1 MNRDSTDQPA
11 SPPERP
17 PDVEA
22 SRSDP
27 GEPDEISLVRMVN
40 VVLRHRRTIVGLAV
54 LGALLFGSVVLLMP
68 ASYTSRASF
77 APQSGGAMPSNLAG
91 LAQQF
96 GVSLPMSEGSQSPQF
111 YAELLRTRKL
121 LAATVRTEYTLT
133 EDSAGEAGR
142 DLVELFDVP
151 EDEPR
156 ERRLEIAIEMLR
168 EKMTTGVG
176 PETGVVNVGVT
187 TESSILS
194 RQVLDRMLELVN
206 RFNVETRQTQAAAE
220 RQFLDERMAQAR
232 RDLQA
237 AEDSL
242 RQFLERNRR
251 YENSPA
257 LRFEYERLQRRV
269 RLQQEVYST
278 LAQSHEQA
286 KIEQVRN
293 TPVITLVDPPETPA
307 RPDQRSLILVLLLG
321 FLVGG
326 TAGTVWAF
334 GRQFMSSARQ
344 EEPDEYEEFARL
356 RERTKDDV
364 KTAWTKTMGLVRRLS
379 ERVKGQ

>member
-1 MNRDSTDQPA
+1 MNRDSTEQPA
-11 SPPERP
+11 TPPERP

-22 SRSDP
+22 PRP
-27 GEPDEISLVRMVN
+27 KPNEPDEISLVRMVN
-40 VVLRHRRTIVGLAV
+40 VLLRHRHMIVGLAI
-54 LGALLFGSVVLLMP
+54 LGALLCVSIVLLMP
-68 ASYTSRASF
+68 ASYTSRATF
-77 APQSGGAMPSNLAG
+77 APQSGRGAPSTLTG

-96 GVSLPMSEGSQSPQF
+96 GVSLPMNDGSRSPQF

-121 LAATVRTEYTLT
+121 LAATVRAHYTLAG
-133 EDSAGEAGR
+133 DSAGKGGR

-156 ERRLEIAIEMLR
+156 ERRLEIAIQMLR

-187 TESSILS
+187 TESAILS
-194 RQVLDRMLELVN
+194 RQILDRMLELVN

-220 RQFLDERMAQAR
+220 RRFLDERVAEAR

-242 RQFLERNRR
+242 REFLERNRR

-269 RLQQEVYST
+269 RLQQEVFGT
-278 LAQSHEQA
+278 LAQSYEQA
-286 KIEQVRN
+286 KVEEVRN
-293 TPVITLVDPPETPA
+293 TPVITLVDPPEMPA

-321 FLVGG
+321 FFVGG

-344 EEPDEYEEFARL
+344 VEPDEYEEFARL
-356 RERTKDDV
+356 RDRTKEDLRTVWDRIS
-364 KTAWTKTMGLVRRLS
+364 APVRRLVRWAR
-379 ERVKGQ
+379 EG

>member
-1 MNRDSTDQPA
+1 MNRDERGQPSTSAGAARDAAA
-11 SPPERP
+11 SMSE
-17 PDVEA
+17 
-22 SRSDP
+22 P

-40 VVLRHRRTIVGLAV
+40 VFLRHRRSIVGLAG
-54 LGALLFGSVVLLMP
+54 LGALLLGALVLLTP
-68 ASYTSRASF
+68 SSYTSRASF
-77 APQSGGAMPSNLAG
+77 APQSGGATASSLAG

-96 GVSLPMSEGSQSPQF
+96 GVSIPMTEGSRSPQF

-121 LAATVRTEYTLT
+121 LSATVQTEYTVT
-133 EDSAGEAGR
+133 EGSTEPR
-142 DLVELFDVP
+142 TPDLIEFFDVP
-151 EDEPR
+151 EDEAR
-156 ERRLEIAIEMLR
+156 DRRLEIAIEKLR

-176 PETGVVNVGVT
+176 PETGVVNLGVT
-187 TESSILS
+187 TKSAAVS
-194 RQVLDRMLELVN
+194 RQIVDRMLELVN

-220 RQFLDERMAQAR
+220 RRFLDDRVAQAR

-278 LAQSHEQA
+278 LAQSYEQA
-286 KIEQVRN
+286 KIEEVRN

-307 RPDQRSLILVLLLG
+307 RPDRKSLLLVLLLG
-321 FLVGG
+321 VLVGG
-326 TAGTVWAF
+326 TVGTAWAF
-334 GRQFMSSARQ
+334 GRQFMSSARR

-356 RERTKDDV
+356 RERAKDDLRTV
-364 KTAWTKTMGLVRRLS
+364 WNMATAPVRGLLARVRQ
-379 ERVKGQ
+379 G